1 MFTILVHP
9 WGFLCLNLHL
19 PQPRGK
25 SIRISYRAIARPAIE
40 WGGHHGQRVQ
50 DMAAQ
55 LLCGVSAGI
64 VGLGS
69 VTLYLAAFFFPEVHR
84 RHDFFW
90 SGVGCFYALVLWLD
104 ADQITPTELVGHLAS
119 ISLMGWLGWQT
130 LTLRRKR
137 TPLAQQT
144 PYTAD
149 SWPTFRR
156 EMADLALEALRQ
168 TPLRRWLPDPASAPI
183 QGPGMRVSALKDV
196 GYEFVDSVEPPEATV
211 SSRRPGSPG
220 TEPQPPRQP
229 ARSNPARAVPAP
241 SPPAP
246 SIQSPSMQTAG
257 VQSPAAPSAEKRPG
271 VALAPPP
278 RAKGITWSQRVQGLI
293 TWGQEVVQ
301 SKTTPK
307 PKKPVIEIP
316 PRPSSLAKRA
326 PAPSPSPPDSAA
338 VKPTAVQPPPEPMP
352 PAEPPAG
359 SPAPSDATFVAPEA
373 RSETNTPS
381 TPGAAP
387 STRPSQDG
395 LEASNWDDE
404 DEDWI

>member
-1 MFTILVHP
+1 MV
-9 WGFLCLNLHL
+9 
-19 PQPRGK
+19 
-25 SIRISYRAIARPAIE
+25 
-40 WGGHHGQRVQ
+40 
-50 DMAAQ
+50 AQ
-55 LLCGVSAGI
+55 LLCGVLAGI

-90 SGVGCFYALVLWLD
+90 SGVGGFYALVLWLD

-119 ISLMGWLGWQT
+119 LSLMGWLGWQT

-149 SWPTFRR
+149 SWSTFRR

-168 TPLRRWLPDPASAPI
+168 TPLRRWLPNPASAPA
-183 QGPGMRVSALKDV
+183 QGPGIRVSALKDV
-196 GYEFVDSVEPPEATV
+196 GYEFVDSVEPPEATIFP
-211 SSRRPGSPG
+211 RRPGSPG

-229 ARSNPARAVPAP
+229 ARTTPASAVQSPSIQSPSIQSP
-241 SPPAP
+241 SP
-246 SIQSPSMQTAG
+246 QSPSMQTA
-257 VQSPAAPSAEKRPG
+257 VPQSPAAPFVENRPG
-271 VALAPPP
+271 VALPPP
-278 RAKGITWSQRVQGLI
+278 PSAKGITWGQRVQGLV

-326 PAPSPSPPDSAA
+326 PSPPSTPDSAA

-352 PAEPPAG
+352 PAAPPAG
-359 SPAPSDATFVAPEA
+359 SPAPLDATSAEPPQTTAPETAPEA
-373 RSETNTPS
+373 TSEIYIPSAPGVTPS
-381 TPGAAP
+381 I
-387 STRPSQDG
+387 RPAQDG